1 MNIKKKFKLKK
12 NLLINKIKKALN
24 ITKMNIGIV
33 TSKQGSVHGI
43 TLPYFEYL
51 SYFGDIVLI
60 NPLSDQINT
69 TLDLLVLPGGA
80 DVYSQRYGEKPSRYC
95 GTPNI
100 DLEWFDV
107 NVLPRY
113 INSTNIPIL
122 GICRGAQTLR
132 VHYGGG
138 LSQHIEQETSPNRV
152 ELVDTLAVDVTTQLA
167 RLIPN
172 NYKVN
177 SLHHQGWYTPTEGF
191 ETVAINAHH
200 RNVEIMHNVN
210 RNILAVQY
218 HPEEIYCNVV
228 TAWINSLV

>member
-1 MNIKKKFKLKK
+1 MKFKKKFKLKK

-33 TSKQGSVHGI
+33 TSKNSNVHGI
-43 TLPYFEYL
+43 NLSYFEYL
-51 SYFGDIVLI
+51 SHFGDIVLV
-60 NPLSDQINT
+60 NPLTDRINT

-80 DVYSQRYGEKPSRYC
+80 DVYSQRYGEKPSRWC
-95 GTPNI
+95 GTPNL

-113 INSTNIPIL
+113 ITETNIPIL

-132 VHYGGG
+132 VHYGGK
-138 LSQHIEQETSPNRV
+138 LVQHIEQESSANRV
-152 ELVDTLAVDVTTQLA
+152 ELVDTLAINRRAQIAYLLA
-167 RLIPN
+167 D

-177 SLHHQGWYTPTEGF
+177 SMHHQGWYNETEGF

-200 RNVEIMHNVN
+200 RNVEIMHNVD

-218 HPEEIYCNVV
+218 HPEEIYCEVV
-228 TAWINSLV
+228 TAWINGLV